1 MEILPLI
8 ATKNELQIVF
18 GNIEKDLLS
27 IRRINKKLGVEYNSS
42 GLGLKQHSIMKFV
55 QLILNPD
62 RMGFDIRA
70 LTY

>member
-8 ATKNELQIVF
+8 ATKNELQVVF

-42 GLGLKQHSIMKFV
+42 SLGLKQHSIMKFIR
-55 QLILNPD
+55 LILDSDP
-62 RMGFDIRA
+62 MGSDIEA